1 VDADVQERARMGGV
15 KLDAP
20 FYTEAELDALYETD
34 PVAALRIS
42 REQHALQRQLAE
54 TAGGDSG
61 APPPTEA
68 QARAVVE
75 EARRIL
81 QRDGGDLELVSLEAG
96 VLRVRMK
103 GACAGCP
110 RGPLDLK
117 NVVERLVRARLPAI
131 RKVESGY

>member
-1 VDADVQERARMGGV
+1 MDADVQERAGV
-15 KLDAP
+15 GRVRLDAP
-20 FYTEAELDALYETD
+20 FYTEEELDALYETD

-42 REQHALQRQLAE
+42 REQHALRKQLE
-54 TAGGDSG
+54 SAGADPD

-68 QARAVVE
+68 QAREVVE

-103 GACAGCP
+103 GACAGSP
-110 RGPLDLK
+110 RAPLDFK
-117 NVVERLVRARLPAI
+117 NVVERLVRARLPGI
-131 RKVESGY
+131 RKVESGF

>member
-1 VDADVQERARMGGV
+1 MGGV

-103 GACAGCP
+103 GACTGCP

-131 RKVESGY
+131 RKVLSEY

>member
-1 VDADVQERARMGGV
+1 MGGV

-34 PVAALRIS
+34 PVAALRLS
-42 REQHALQRQLAE
+42 REQHALQRQLAAS
-54 TAGGDSG
+54 AGGDPG

-68 QARAVVE
+68 QARAAVE

-96 VLRVRMK
+96 VLRVRMT

>member
-1 VDADVQERARMGGV
+1 M

-42 REQHALQRQLAE
+42 REQVRLKRQLEA
-54 TAGGDSG
+54 AGADADG
-61 APPPTEA
+61 PPPTEA
-68 QARAVVE
+68 AARAAID

-81 QRDGGDLELVSLEAG
+81 QRDGGDLEFVALEAG
-96 VLRVRMK
+96 VLRVRMT

-117 NVVERLVRARLPAI
+117 QVVERLVRARLPAI
-131 RKVESGY
+131 RKVESGF

>member
-1 VDADVQERARMGGV
+1 MGGV

-42 REQHALQRQLAE
+42 RAQHALQRQLAE

-61 APPPTEA
+61 ATPPTEA

>member
-1 VDADVQERARMGGV
+1 M

-20 FYTEAELDALYETD
+20 FYTEDELDALEATD
-34 PVAALRIS
+34 PVAALRIA
-42 REQHALQRQLAE
+42 REQHALKQRLE
-54 TAGGDSG
+54 GAGGDPD

-68 QARAVVE
+68 QARGAVE

-81 QRDGGDLELVSLEAG
+81 QRDGGDLEFVSLDAS
-96 VLRVRMK
+96 VLRVRMT

-131 RKVESGY
+131 RKVESAF

>member
-1 VDADVQERARMGGV
+1 MGGV

-20 FYTEAELDALYETD
+20 FYTEEELDALYEAD

-42 REQHALQRQLAE
+42 REQHALQKQLEAL
-54 TAGGDSG
+54 AGADPG
-61 APPPTEA
+61 APQPTEA
-68 QARAVVE
+68 QAREVIE

>member
-1 VDADVQERARMGGV
+1 MDADVPERAGV
-15 KLDAP
+15 DRVRLDAP
-20 FYTEAELDALYETD
+20 FYTEEELDALYEAD

-42 REQHALQRQLAE
+42 REQHALRKQLEA
-54 TAGGDSG
+54 AGADPD

-110 RGPLDLK
+110 RGPLDFK
-117 NVVERLVRARLPAI
+117 NVVERLVRARLPGI
-131 RKVESGY
+131 RKVESGF

>member
-1 VDADVQERARMGGV
+1 MGGV

-34 PVAALRIS
+34 PVVALRIS
-42 REQHALQRQLAE
+42 REQHALKKQLEA
-54 TAGGDSG
+54 TAGADPD
-61 APPPTEA
+61 APLPTEA
-68 QARAVVE
+68 QAREVIE

-117 NVVERLVRARLPAI
+117 NVVERLVRARLPSI

>member
-1 VDADVQERARMGGV
+1 MDADVPERSRMGGV

-20 FYTEAELDALYETD
+20 FYTEEELDALYETD
-34 PVAALRIS
+34 PVAALRLS
-42 REQHALQRQLAE
+42 REQHALKQQLAA
-54 TAGGDSG
+54 TQGADAD

-75 EARRIL
+75 DARRIL
-81 QRDGGDLELVSLEAG
+81 QRDGGDLEFVSLEAD

-131 RKVESGY
+131 RKVESEY

>member
-1 VDADVQERARMGGV
+1 M

-20 FYTEAELDALYETD
+20 FYTEEELDALYEID

-42 REQHALQRQLAE
+42 REQHALKRQLE
-54 TAGGDSG
+54 AGAGADPN
-61 APPPTEA
+61 APPPTETE
-68 QARAVVE
+68 ARAALE

-81 QRDGGDLELVSLEAG
+81 ARDGGDLEFVSLADG

-110 RGPLDLK
+110 RGPLDLR

-131 RKVESGY
+131 RRVENTY

>member
-1 VDADVQERARMGGV
+1 MGGV

-20 FYTEAELDALYETD
+20 FYTDAELDALYESD

-42 REQHALQRQLAE
+42 REQVRLQRQFEAAAAGAE
-54 TAGGDSG
+54 G
-61 APPPTEA
+61 PPPTEA
-68 QARAVVE
+68 AARAVIG

-81 QRDGGDLELVSLEAG
+81 QRDGGDLEFVSLDAG
-96 VLRVRMK
+96 VLRVRMT

-117 NVVERLVRARLPAI
+117 HVVERLVRARLPGI
-131 RKVESGY
+131 RKLESGF

>member
-1 VDADVQERARMGGV
+1 MGGV

-20 FYTEAELDALYETD
+20 FYTEEELDALYESD

-42 REQHALQRQLAE
+42 REQHALKKQLEAR
-54 TAGGDSG
+54 AGTDAN

-68 QARAVVE
+68 QVRAVLE
-75 EARRIL
+75 EARGIL
-81 QRDGGDLELVSLEAG
+81 TRDGGDLEFVSLAEG

-110 RGPLDLK
+110 RGPLDLR

-131 RKVESGY
+131 RRVENTF

>member
-1 VDADVQERARMGGV
+1 MGGV

-20 FYTEAELDALYETD
+20 FYTEAELDALYEAD

-42 REQHALQRQLAE
+42 REQVRLKRQLEAAGTGAE
-54 TAGGDSG
+54 GPA
-61 APPPTEA
+61 PTEA
-68 QARAVVE
+68 AARAAID

-81 QRDGGDLELVSLEAG
+81 QRDGGDLEFVSLEAG
-96 VLRVRMK
+96 VLRVRMA

-117 NVVERLVRARLPAI
+117 HVVERLVRARLPAI

>member
-1 VDADVQERARMGGV
+1 MGGV

-131 RKVESGY
+131 RKVSSEY

>member
-1 VDADVQERARMGGV
+1 MGGV

-34 PVAALRIS
+34 PVAALRLS
-42 REQHALQRQLAE
+42 RAQAQLKRELEA
-54 TAGGDSG
+54 THAGGEG
-61 APPPTEA
+61 PPPTEA
-68 QARAVVE
+68 AARAVVD

-81 QRDGGDLELVSLEAG
+81 QRDGGDLEFVSLAAG
-96 VLRVRMK
+96 VLRVRMT

-117 NVVERLVRARLPAI
+117 QVVERLVRARLPAI
-131 RKVESGY
+131 RKVESGF